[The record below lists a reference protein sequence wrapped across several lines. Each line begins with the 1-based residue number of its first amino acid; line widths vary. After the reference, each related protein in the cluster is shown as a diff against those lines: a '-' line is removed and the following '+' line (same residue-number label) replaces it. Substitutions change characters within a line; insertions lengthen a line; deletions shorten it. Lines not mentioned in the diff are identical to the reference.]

1 MLLKATDD
9 FSQHSNSIEESAC
22 DSHWPERHNALI
34 SGQFRFPMYNKLGAG
49 KTSMIKVAVLARDKS
64 AFFELGCA
72 LELFAL
78 PRPEFNPWYQCEVV
92 SFTSG
97 PLNTIGGVQLIAR
110 QLDSLD
116 DYDMLIV
123 PGWPA
128 SGAELATVHREA
140 LLRFHAAGKRLVSFC
155 SGAFL
160 LGDLGVLDGGQATTH
175 WRYAEAFKQRF
186 PAVQYVDD
194 VLYVYDGRIGCS
206 AGSAAALDLGIEVI
220 RRDFGYQ
227 IANQVA
233 RRLVMSAHR
242 KGGQS
247 QFVETPLL
255 ERANQFSQTLDWA
268 IKHIHEITDINMLAD
283 KARMSRRTFDRKF
296 RSTFNLAAN
305 QWLIQQKLNVA
316 KGLLESGRGDV
327 EMIAGQSG
335 FVSAGTMR
343 HHFRRSMG
351 VSPKQYQEQFCGR

>member
-1 MLLKATDD
+1 MT
-9 FSQHSNSIEESAC
+9 
-22 DSHWPERHNALI
+22 
-34 SGQFRFPMYNKLGAG
+34 
-49 KTSMIKVAVLARDKS
+49 KVAVLIRDKG

-78 PRPEFNPWYQCEVV
+78 SRPEFNSWYQCEVV
-92 SFTSG
+92 CFTSG
-97 PLNTIGGVQLIAR
+97 ALNMIGGLQLSAR
-110 QLDSLD
+110 QVDSLD

-128 SGAELATVHREA
+128 MGAELATEHREA

-160 LGDLGVLDGGQATTH
+160 LAEMGLLDGRQATTH
-175 WRYAEAFKQRF
+175 WCYAEIFKQRF

-220 RRDFGYQ
+220 RRDFGYR

-247 QFVETPLL
+247 QFVETPVH

-268 IKHIHEITDINMLAD
+268 IKHIQETIDINMLAE

-296 RSTFNLAAN
+296 RSTFNLTAN
-305 QWLIQQKLNVA
+305 EWLIQQKLNVA
-316 KGLLESGRGDV
+316 KGLLESGRGDI
-327 EMIAGQSG
+327 ELIAEQSG
-335 FVSAGTMR
+335 FVNAGTMR
-343 HHFRRSMG
+343 HHFRRSLG
-351 VSPKQYQEQFCGR
+351 VSPKQYQEQFSGNAAKTAK